1 VPDNSLPFCLVRE
14 NIDHGGALYARGYLT
29 KGQPARKRVV
39 SLSAI
44 FIPPHQYSN
53 PIVETDQNFMEAEEQ
68 DGTFTHHT
76 PYQISNEQDHDP
88 SESGKNWICLVPA
101 QGLG

>member
-1 VPDNSLPFCLVRE
+1 MQTEETHNMHAATSPEGHLL
-14 NIDHGGALYARGYLT
+14 GRG
-29 KGQPARKRVV
+29 VV

-44 FIPPHQYSN
+44 FTPPHQYSN

-76 PYQISNEQDHDP
+76 PHQISDEQDHDP
-88 SESGKNWICLVPA
+88 SESGKNWVCLIPA